1 MRILFQIA
9 AQKRKVKEIKE
20 RAVSQVVGE
29 FVAYSEEEMAEMG
42 LYGYMIPKD
51 KKLNQYTVS
60 IAPEAD

>member
-1 MRILFQIA
+1 M
-9 AQKRKVKEIKE
+9 
-20 RAVSQVVGE
+20 SQVVGE

-60 IAPEAD
+60 IAPEGLSQ